1 MTRREFL
8 TLIGGASAAS
18 LSWPPFAARAQQTGK
33 VWRIGFLTPRSRPSP
48 PAHDS
53 FSDAFLRGMSD
64 LGYGEGKNLFVEWRY
79 ADGDYKRLAGFA
91 TELVGMNPPVI
102 VTYGTAAAR
111 VLQGTTKTVPIVVA
125 AAVDLVGAG
134 IVASLA
140 RPGGNITGL
149 SVIDVDMS
157 TKQLELLKAI
167 SPKLSRVAVLLN
179 PGNPANPAVLKHVQA
194 SAPAL
199 GVEVVAVSA
208 ATPQAIESAFAEAAR
223 AGAGAVIVAADA
235 FFSGQGPQ
243 LAASA
248 LAQRL
253 ATISLYQ
260 DHVSAGCLMNY
271 GQNVADFHQRAA
283 RYVDKILK
291 GAKPEDLPVEQPTK
305 FDLVINKKT
314 ADLLGLAIPLELLVS
329 ADRVI
334 E

>member
-1 MTRREFL
+1 
-8 TLIGGASAAS
+8 
-18 LSWPPFAARAQQTGK
+18 
-33 VWRIGFLTPRSRPSP
+33 
-48 PAHDS
+48 
-53 FSDAFLRGMSD
+53 
-64 LGYGEGKNLFVEWRY
+64 
-79 ADGDYKRLAGFA
+79 
-91 TELVGMNPPVI
+91 MNPPVI

-223 AGAGAVIVAADA
+223 AGAGAVIVAPMHSSPDKGRSLPPRRWR
-235 FFSGQGPQ
+235 SGWRRS
-243 LAASA
+243 ASTKTTS
-248 LAQRL
+248 RP
-253 ATISLYQ
+253 
-260 DHVSAGCLMNY
+260 
-271 GQNVADFHQRAA
+271 VA
-283 RYVDKILK
+283 
-291 GAKPEDLPVEQPTK
+291 
-305 FDLVINKKT
+305 
-314 ADLLGLAIPLELLVS
+314 S
-329 ADRVI
+329 
-334 E
+334 